1 MFPAIWIIMGAA
13 ILFEYSNAHAKTMAP
28 VNWITGRLLD
38 GKWNKAN
45 IKELIMTA
53 GKTLNFLNQEYK
65 KPRKNSSS
73 ATGLKI
79 EAVKK

>member
-1 MFPAIWIIMGAA
+1 MGAA

-38 GKWNKAN
+38 EQWNKAN

>member
-13 ILFEYSNAHAKTMAP
+13 RLFEYSNAHAKTIAP

-38 GKWNKAN
+38 EKWNTEK
-45 IKELIMTA
+45 IKELIMIA
-53 GKTLNFLNQEYK
+53 GKTLNFLSQEYK

-73 ATGLKI
+73 ATGLKMQAI
-79 EAVKK
+79 KK

>member
-1 MFPAIWIIMGAA
+1 MFPAIWIIIGAA
-13 ILFEYSNAHAKTMAP
+13 RLFEYSNAHAKTMAP

-38 GKWNKAN
+38 EKWNKAN

-65 KPRKNSSS
+65 KPRKKSSS
-73 ATGLKI
+73 ATGLKTG
-79 EAVKK
+79 